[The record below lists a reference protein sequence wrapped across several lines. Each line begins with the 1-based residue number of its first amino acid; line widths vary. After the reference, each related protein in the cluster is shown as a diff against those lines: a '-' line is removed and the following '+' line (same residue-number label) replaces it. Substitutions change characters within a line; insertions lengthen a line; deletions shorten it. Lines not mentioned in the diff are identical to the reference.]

1 MNQHYKKLGFKTP
14 KNYFKESKDQIIN
27 SLNTKEKSSTI
38 KNILSIYKY
47 QIAAIFIGSLISY
60 NFLNFK
66 TESFEYD
73 QNSPIIYSIIS
84 EEDISEEDILEY
96 FTNNLAINEIKIPK

>member
-1 MNQHYKKLGFKTP
+1 MNQHYNKLGFKIP
-14 KNYFKESKDQIIN
+14 QNYFKESKDQIIN
-27 SLNTKEKSSTI
+27 SSNTKENSSTI

-47 QIAAIFIGSLISY
+47 PIAAIFIVSLISY
-60 NFLNFK
+60 NFLNFN

-84 EEDISEEDILEY
+84 EEDITEEDILEY
-96 FTNNLAINEIKIPK
+96 FTNNLAVNEIKIPK

>member
-1 MNQHYKKLGFKTP
+1 MNQHYKKLGFKIP
-14 KNYFKESKDQIIN
+14 QNYFKESKDQIIN

>member
-1 MNQHYKKLGFKTP
+1 MNQHYNKLGFKIP
-14 KNYFKESKDQIIN
+14 QNYFKESKDQIIN

-96 FTNNLAINEIKIPK
+96 FTNNLAVNEIKIPK

>member
-1 MNQHYKKLGFKTP
+1 MNQHYNTLGFKIP
-14 KNYFKESKDQIIN
+14 QNYFKESKDQIIN
-27 SLNTKEKSSTI
+27 SSNTKENSSTI

-47 QIAAIFIGSLISY
+47 PIAAIFIVILISY

-96 FTNNLAINEIKIPK
+96 FTNNLAVNEIKIPK

>member
-1 MNQHYKKLGFKTP
+1 MNQHYNKLGFKIP
-14 KNYFKESKDQIIN
+14 QNYFKEFKDQIIN
-27 SLNTKEKSSTI
+27 SLNTKEKSSTE
-38 KNILSIYKY
+38 KNILSIYRY
-47 QIAAIFIGSLISY
+47 TIAAIFIGGLISY

>member
-1 MNQHYKKLGFKTP
+1 MNQHYNKLGFKIP
-14 KNYFKESKDQIIN
+14 QNYFKESKAQIIN
-27 SLNTKEKSSTI
+27 SSNTKAKSSTI

-96 FTNNLAINEIKIPK
+96 FTNNLTINEIKIPK

>member
-1 MNQHYKKLGFKTP
+1 M
-14 KNYFKESKDQIIN
+14 
-27 SLNTKEKSSTI
+27 
-38 KNILSIYKY
+38 YKY
-47 QIAAIFIGSLISY
+47 PIAALFIGSLILY

-66 TESFEYD
+66 TESYEYD

-84 EEDISEEDILEY
+84 EEDISEEDLLEY

>member
-1 MNQHYKKLGFKTP
+1 MARGRSSALAYAGTQQQHRGALCGDAG
-14 KNYFKESKDQIIN
+14 ESAHCH
-27 SLNTKEKSSTI
+27 SEL
-38 KNILSIYKY
+38 
-47 QIAAIFIGSLISY
+47 FIS
-60 NFLNFK
+60 K

-96 FTNNLAINEIKIPK
+96 FTNNLTINEIKIPK

>member
-1 MNQHYKKLGFKTP
+1 MNQHYNKLGFKIP
-14 KNYFKESKDQIIN
+14 QNYFKESKDQIIN
-27 SLNTKEKSSTI
+27 SSNTKENSSTI

-47 QIAAIFIGSLISY
+47 PIVAIFIVSLISY

-96 FTNNLAINEIKIPK
+96 FTNNLTINEIKIPK

>member
-1 MNQHYKKLGFKTP
+1 M
-14 KNYFKESKDQIIN
+14 
-27 SLNTKEKSSTI
+27 
-38 KNILSIYKY
+38 SIYKY

>member
-1 MNQHYKKLGFKTP
+1 MNQHYNKLGFKIP
-14 KNYFKESKDQIIN
+14 QNYFKESKEQIVS
-27 SLNTKEKSSTI
+27 SLNTNEKNSTI
-38 KNILSIYKY
+38 KNILSTYIYP
-47 QIAAIFIGSLISY
+47 IAAIFIGGLISY
-60 NFLNFK
+60 TFLNFK

-84 EEDISEEDILEY
+84 EEDISDEDILEY

>member
-14 KNYFKESKDQIIN
+14 KNYFQKSKDQIIN

>member
-1 MNQHYKKLGFKTP
+1 MNQHYNKLGFKIP
-14 KNYFKESKDQIIN
+14 QNYFKESKDQIIN
-27 SLNTKEKSSTI
+27 SSNTKENSSTI

-96 FTNNLAINEIKIPK
+96 FTNNLTINEIKIPK

>member
-1 MNQHYKKLGFKTP
+1 MNQHYNKLGFKIP
-14 KNYFKESKDQIIN
+14 QNYFKESKDQIIN

-66 TESFEYD
+66 TESFKYD

-96 FTNNLAINEIKIPK
+96 FTNNLAVNEIKIPK

>member
-1 MNQHYKKLGFKTP
+1 MNQHYNKLGFKIP
-14 KNYFKESKDQIIN
+14 QNYFKESKDQIIN

-84 EEDISEEDILEY
+84 EEEITEEDILEY
-96 FTNNLAINEIKIPK
+96 FTNNLAVNEIKIPK

>member
-1 MNQHYKKLGFKTP
+1 MNQHYNKLGFKIP
-14 KNYFKESKDQIIN
+14 QNYFKESKDQIIN

-47 QIAAIFIGSLISY
+47 QIAAIFIASLISY

>member
-1 MNQHYKKLGFKTP
+1 MNQHYNKLGFKIP
-14 KNYFKESKDQIIN
+14 QNYFKESKDQIIN
-27 SLNTKEKSSTI
+27 SSNTKEKSSTI

-96 FTNNLAINEIKIPK
+96 FTNNLTINEIKIPK

>member
-1 MNQHYKKLGFKTP
+1 MNQHYKKLGFKIP
-14 KNYFKESKDQIIN
+14 QNYFKESKDQIIN

-84 EEDISEEDILEY
+84 EEDISEEDILE
-96 FTNNLAINEIKIPK
+96 

>member
-1 MNQHYKKLGFKTP
+1 MNQHYNKLGFKIP
-14 KNYFKESKDQIIN
+14 QNYFKESKDQIIN

-96 FTNNLAINEIKIPK
+96 FTNNLAINEIKILK

>member
-1 MNQHYKKLGFKTP
+1 MNQHYNKLGFKIP
-14 KNYFKESKDQIIN
+14 QNYFKESKDQIIN
-27 SLNTKEKSSTI
+27 SLNTNEKNSTI
-38 KNILSIYKY
+38 KNILSINKY
-47 QIAAIFIGSLISY
+47 PIAALFIGSLILY

-66 TESFEYD
+66 TESYEYD

-84 EEDISEEDILEY
+84 EEDISEEDLLEY

>member
-1 MNQHYKKLGFKTP
+1 MNQHYNKLGFKIP
-14 KNYFKESKDQIIN
+14 QNYFKESKDQIIN
-27 SLNTKEKSSTI
+27 SSNTKEKSSTI

>member
-1 MNQHYKKLGFKTP
+1 MNQHYNKLGFKIP
-14 KNYFKESKDQIIN
+14 QNYFKESKDQIIN
-27 SLNTKEKSSTI
+27 SSNTKEKSSTI

-47 QIAAIFIGSLISY
+47 PIAAIFIGSLISY

-73 QNSPIIYSIIS
+73 QNSPIINSIIS

-96 FTNNLAINEIKIPK
+96 FTNNLAVNEIKIPK